1 MQCFKVP
8 DSFIEL
14 AKCALQ
20 STDNMVTM
28 LDAHEDNAREIVSSL
43 SNYLVFV
50 SKILYHQVRVVVYI

>member
-28 LDAHEDNAREIVSSL
+28 LDAHEDNAREIVSYYQIILSL
-43 SNYLVFV
+43 SLRY
-50 SKILYHQVRVVVYI
+50 SIIK

>member
-50 SKILYHQVRVVVYI
+50 SKILYH